1 MMLLERVKKL
11 CSEKG
16 ITVTQLEDR
25 LNLPHNT
32 VYQWKKRTPST
43 ERLQKVADYFDTS
56 VDYLLGR
63 TDEKVDWKKMD
74 EKLANDNDGYPSKQQ
89 EIVKTFE
96 TIAAHAR
103 DRGVEL
109 TEEDMEKISEYASL
123 IINSKKK

>member
-1 MMLLERVKKL
+1 MLLERVKKL

-63 TDEKVDWKKMD
+63 TDEKIDWEKKD
-74 EKLANDNDGYPSKQQ
+74 KRLEKEIPGYPEKQQ

-109 TEEDMEKISEYASL
+109 TKEDMKKISEYASL